1 MKSAFERIYNEDE
14 DYYLTIQMCPCC
26 KYVYKEKRNSRKW
39 DTEIIAGDKPFIELL
54 EKGLYK
60 DDYDDVKRI
69 TQYICPKCGIIQA
82 DIGDI
87 E

>member
-1 MKSAFERIYNEDE
+1 MRSSFERIYTDDE

-26 KYVYKEKRNSRKW
+26 KYVYKEKHGDSIW
-39 DTEIIAGDKPFIELL
+39 DKEIIAGDKPFIEVL

-60 DDYDDVKRI
+60 DDYEDIKRI

-82 DIGDI
+82 DIGDL
-87 E
+87 

>member
-26 KYVYKEKRNSRKW
+26 KYVYKEKRNGSKW
-39 DTEIIAGDKPFIELL
+39 DKEIIAGDKPFIELL
-54 EKGLYK
+54 DKVLYK
-60 DDYDDVKRI
+60 DDYEDIKRI

-82 DIGDI
+82 DIGDL

>member
-1 MKSAFERIYNEDE
+1 MRSAFEYIYNDDE

-26 KYVYKEKRNSRKW
+26 KYVYKEKRNNKL
-39 DTEIIAGDKPFIELL
+39 DKEILIGDKPFIEVL
-54 EKGLYK
+54 EKALYK
-60 DDYDDVKRI
+60 DEYDDVKRI

>member
-1 MKSAFERIYNEDE
+1 MRSKFEHVYNDEE
-14 DYYLTIQMCPCC
+14 DYYLNIQMCPCC
-26 KYVYKEKRNSRKW
+26 KYVYKEKCGNSIW
-39 DTEIIAGDKPFIELL
+39 DKEIIAGNKPFIELL

-60 DDYDDVKRI
+60 DEYDDVKRI

-82 DIGDI
+82 DIGDV

>member
-1 MKSAFERIYNEDE
+1 MKSMFERIYNDDE

-26 KYVYKEKRNSRKW
+26 KYVYKEKRDNKW
-39 DTEIIAGDKPFIELL
+39 DTEIVAGDKPFIELL

-60 DDYDDVKRI
+60 DEYDDVKRI

>member
-1 MKSAFERIYNEDE
+1 MKSSFEHIYNEDE

-26 KYVYKEKRNSRKW
+26 KYVYKEKRDNKW

-54 EKGLYK
+54 EKGLYRDK
-60 DDYDDVKRI
+60 YDDVKRI

-82 DIGDI
+82 DMGDI

>member
-1 MKSAFERIYNEDE
+1 MRSSFERIYTDDE
-14 DYYLTIQMCPCC
+14 DYYLIIQMCPCC
-26 KYVYKEKRNSRKW
+26 KYVYKEKRSNSIW
-39 DTEIIAGDKPFIELL
+39 DAEIIEGDKPFIELL
-54 EKGLYK
+54 EKGLYEN
-60 DDYDDVKRI
+60 DSEDIKRI

>member
-1 MKSAFERIYNEDE
+1 MRSKFERIYNEDE

-26 KYVYKEKRNSRKW
+26 KYVYKAKNDHQLW
-39 DTEIIAGDKPFIELL
+39 DKEIIAGDKPFIELL

-60 DDYDDVKRI
+60 DEYDDMKTI

-82 DIGDI
+82 DIEDI

>member
-1 MKSAFERIYNEDE
+1 MKSSFEHIYNEDE

-26 KYVYKEKRNSRKW
+26 KYVYKKKRDNKW

-54 EKGLYK
+54 EKCLYK
-60 DDYDDVKRI
+60 DEHDDVKRI